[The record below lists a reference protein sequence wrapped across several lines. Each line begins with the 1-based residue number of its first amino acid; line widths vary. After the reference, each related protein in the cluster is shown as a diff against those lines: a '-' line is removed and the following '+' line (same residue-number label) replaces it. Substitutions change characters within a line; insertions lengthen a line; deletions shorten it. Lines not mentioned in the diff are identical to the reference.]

1 MAGSINLRRDQ
12 PFGVCNTQRNV
23 PHVQYGCRHD
33 IYRLS
38 KRSGA
43 CTTTAPRI
51 AQSRIYHRRRGS
63 HTAMIDNP
71 LFGSLLAEGKTKLIY
86 AYPGDRSLV
95 YMVNK
100 DQITA
105 RDGVRHNE
113 LTGKSRW
120 STITTANVF
129 RLLNEEQIATHF
141 VEQINDVTLLVRRC
155 TMLPIEQVMR
165 RIATGS
171 YLKRYPEK
179 SEGTRF
185 EPVLVETFLKD
196 DARHDPQIWE
206 EDILKMGLATK
217 HEIEWMAAQGRRVFE
232 TLERAWASIDVTL
245 VDLKIEF
252 GRDTRGN
259 LVVADV
265 IDNDSWRL
273 WPGGDKNRM
282 LDKQVY
288 RNLPNVTE
296 QDLQGI
302 ADRYALVA
310 DLTGKL
316 SISEEQDS

>member
-1 MAGSINLRRDQ
+1 MINQ
-12 PFGVCNTQRNV
+12 PTFG
-23 PHVQYGCRHD
+23 P
-33 IYRLS
+33 
-38 KRSGA
+38 
-43 CTTTAPRI
+43 
-51 AQSRIYHRRRGS
+51 
-63 HTAMIDNP
+63 
-71 LFGSLLAEGKTKLIY
+71 LLAEGKTKQIY
-86 AYPGDRSLV
+86 AYPGDDSLA
-95 YMVNK
+95 YMINK

-105 RDGVRHNE
+105 GDGVRRNQ
-113 LTGKSRW
+113 LVGKSRW

-155 TMLPIEQVMR
+155 AMLPIEQVMR

-171 YLKRYPEK
+171 YLKRHPEV

-206 EDILKMGLATK
+206 EDILNLGLATST
-217 HEIEWMAAQGRRVFE
+217 EIEWMARQGRRVFE
-232 TLERAWASIDVTL
+232 TLERAWASVDVTL

-252 GRDTRGN
+252 GRDPQGH
-259 LVVADV
+259 LLVADV

-273 WPGGDKNRM
+273 WPGGDKTRM

-288 RNLPNVTE
+288 RNLKDVTQ
-296 QDLQGI
+296 QDLQEV

-316 SISEEQDS
+316 KLTKEQGS